1 MNMLDQ
7 VLNALTILAWVLF
20 LLYLV
25 LSSIRGFQAGGV
37 GGAIGSITRWRVL
50 IALLLVIA
58 ISLLSASLVFIQ
70 PQEVAVVV
78 SLPSRDGYRE
88 QPFRSGLHWIAPLA
102 EKTVIYPIYWQTY
115 TMSSE
120 ALEGEKIGDDSIAAR
135 TSDGQAVYLDVS
147 VIYRIDSND
156 VIRIHID
163 LQDRYVVDY
172 IRPILRGIVRTEVSQ
187 FTADEVNSSKRKN
200 LESILD
206 EKIREAFN
214 EKGFVLD
221 RFLLRNV
228 GFSTAYASA
237 IEQKQVAEQE
247 KQQREFQAEQIRKLA
262 EGQRDKFKLEAE
274 GQAAAIVMEGQ
285 AAADVILLKA
295 QAEAEALRLIKEAL
309 GGDQNLITYRYV
321 DKLGPGVQVMLVP
334 ADNPYLLPL
343 PDLTDNLD
351 LGNGTMPT
359 TSLETD
365 ILSTITATEVLTPTI
380 ELTPSPTP
388 TP

>member
-1 MNMLDQ
+1 MLDQ
-7 VLNALTILAWVLF
+7 VLNALTILAWVL
-20 LLYLV
+20 LVLYLL
-25 LSSIRGFQAGGV
+25 LSSLRGFQAGGV

-50 IALLLVIA
+50 IALLLVIG
-58 ISLLSASLVFIQ
+58 ISFLSASLVFVQ

-78 SLPSRDGYRE
+78 SLVSRDGYRE
-88 QPFRSGLHWIAPLA
+88 DPLRSGLHWIAPLA
-102 EKTVIYPIYWQTY
+102 EKTEIYPIYWQTY

-135 TSDGQAVYLDVS
+135 TSDGQAVYVDVS

-163 LQDRYVVDY
+163 LQDRYVDDY
-172 IRPILRGIVRTEVSQ
+172 IRPVLRGIVRTEVSQ

-200 LESILD
+200 LEAILD
-206 EKIREAFN
+206 EKMREAFG

-221 RFLLRNV
+221 RFLLRNI

-247 KQQREFQAEQIRKLA
+247 KQQREFQADQIRKLA
-262 EGQRDKFKLEAE
+262 EGQRDKYKLEAE
-274 GQAAAIVMEGQ
+274 GQAAAIVLEGQ
-285 AAADVILLKA
+285 ASADVILLKA
-295 QAEAEALRLIKEAL
+295 QAEAEALRLIKIAL
-309 GGDQNLITYRYV
+309 DGDQNLITYRYV

-343 PDLTDNLD
+343 PDLTENLEI
-351 LGNGTMPT
+351 GNSTMPT
-359 TSLETD
+359 TTLETD
-365 ILSTITATEVLTPTI
+365 ILDSITATEVLTPTI
-380 ELTPSPTP
+380 ESPTLTP
-388 TP
+388 

>member
-1 MNMLDQ
+1 MLDQ

-20 LLYLV
+20 VLYL
-25 LSSIRGFQAGGV
+25 LFSTLRGFQAGGV
-37 GGAIGSITRWRVL
+37 SGAIGSVTRWRVL
-50 IALLLVIA
+50 IALLLVIG
-58 ISLLSASLVFIQ
+58 ISLLSASLVFVQ

-78 SLPSRDGYRE
+78 SLVSRDGYRE
-88 QPFRSGLHWIAPLA
+88 DPLRSGLHWIAPLA

-135 TSDGQAVYLDVS
+135 TSDGQAVYVDVS

-163 LQDRYVVDY
+163 LQDRYIQDY
-172 IRPILRGIVRTEVSQ
+172 IRPVLRGIVRTEVSQ

-200 LESILD
+200 LEAILD
-206 EKIREAFN
+206 EKMREAFG

-221 RFLLRNV
+221 RFLLRNI

-247 KQQREFQAEQIRKLA
+247 KQQKEFQAEQIRKLA
-262 EGQRDKFKLEAE
+262 EGQRDKYKLEAE
-274 GQAAAIVMEGQ
+274 GQAAAIVLEGQ
-285 AAADVILLKA
+285 ASADVILLKA
-295 QAEAEALRLIKEAL
+295 QAEAEALKLIKQAL
-309 GGDQNLITYRYV
+309 DGDQNLITYRYV

-343 PDLTDNLD
+343 PDLTENLD
-351 LGNGTMPT
+351 IGNSIIPT
-359 TSLETD
+359 TTLETD
-365 ILSTITATEVLTPTI
+365 FLDSITATEVLTPTI
-380 ELTPSPTP
+380 EAPTLTP
-388 TP
+388 

>member
-1 MNMLDQ
+1 MLDQ
-7 VLNALTILAWVLF
+7 VLNTLTILAWVLF
-20 LLYLV
+20 VLYLL
-25 LSSIRGFQAGGV
+25 LSTLRGLQAGGV

-58 ISLLSASLVFIQ
+58 ISLLSASLVFIR

-78 SLPSRDGYRE
+78 SLVSRDGYRE

-102 EKTVIYPIYWQTY
+102 EKTEIYPIFWQTY

-135 TSDGQAVYLDVS
+135 TSDGQAVYVDVS

-163 LQDRYVVDY
+163 LQDRYVKDY
-172 IRPILRGIVRTEVSQ
+172 IRPVLRGIVRTEVSQ

-200 LESILD
+200 LEAILD

-221 RFLLRNV
+221 RFLLRNI
-228 GFSTAYASA
+228 GFSSAYASA

-274 GQAAAIVMEGQ
+274 GQAAAIVLQGQ
-285 AAADVILLKA
+285 ASADVILLKA
-295 QAEAEALRLIKEAL
+295 QAEADALRLIREAL
-309 GGDQNLITYRYV
+309 DGDQNLITYRYV

-343 PDLTDNLD
+343 PDLTNNLD
-351 LGNGTMPT
+351 IGSSSMPT
-359 TSLETD
+359 TTLETD
-365 ILSTITATEVLTPTI
+365 ILSSITATEVLTPTI
-380 ELTPSPTP
+380 EATSAPTP

>member
-7 VLNALTILAWVLF
+7 VLNALTILSWVL
-20 LLYLV
+20 LVLYLL
-25 LSSIRGFQAGGV
+25 LSSLRGFQAGGV

-50 IALLLVIA
+50 IALLLVIG
-58 ISLLSASLVFIQ
+58 ISLLSASLVFVQ

-78 SLPSRDGYRE
+78 SLVSRDGYRE
-88 QPFRSGLHWIAPLA
+88 DPLRSGLHWIAPLA
-102 EKTVIYPIYWQTY
+102 EKTEIYPIYWQTY

-135 TSDGQAVYLDVS
+135 TSDGQAVYVDVS

-163 LQDRYVVDY
+163 LQDRYVDDY
-172 IRPILRGIVRTEVSQ
+172 IRPVLRGIVRTEVSQ

-200 LESILD
+200 LEAILD
-206 EKIREAFN
+206 EKMREALG

-221 RFLLRNV
+221 RFLLRNI
-228 GFSTAYASA
+228 GFSTAYAAA

-262 EGQRDKFKLEAE
+262 EGQRDKYKLEAE
-274 GQAAAIVMEGQ
+274 GHAAAIVLEGQ
-285 AAADVILLKA
+285 ASADVILLRA
-295 QAEAEALRLIKEAL
+295 QAEAEALRLIKIAL
-309 GGDQNLITYRYV
+309 DGDQNLITYRYV

-343 PDLTDNLD
+343 PDLTANLD
-351 LGNGTMPT
+351 IGNGTIPT
-359 TSLETD
+359 TTLETD
-365 ILSTITATEVLTPTI
+365 ILDSITATEVLTPTI
-380 ELTPSPTP
+380 ESPTLTP
-388 TP
+388 

>member
-1 MNMLDQ
+1 MLDQ
-7 VLNALTILAWVLF
+7 VLNALTILSWVL
-20 LLYLV
+20 LVLYLL
-25 LSSIRGFQAGGV
+25 LSSLRGFQAGGV

-50 IALLLVIA
+50 IALLLVIG
-58 ISLLSASLVFIQ
+58 ISLLSASLVFVQ

-78 SLPSRDGYRE
+78 SLVSRDGYRE
-88 QPFRSGLHWIAPLA
+88 DPLRSGLHWIAPLA
-102 EKTVIYPIYWQTY
+102 EKTEIYPIYWQTY

-135 TSDGQAVYLDVS
+135 TSDGQAVYVDVS

-163 LQDRYVVDY
+163 LQDRYVDDY
-172 IRPILRGIVRTEVSQ
+172 IRPVLRGIVRTEVSQ

-200 LESILD
+200 LEAILD
-206 EKIREAFN
+206 EKMREALG

-221 RFLLRNV
+221 RFLLRNI
-228 GFSTAYASA
+228 GFSTAYAAA

-262 EGQRDKFKLEAE
+262 EGQRDKYKLEAE
-274 GQAAAIVMEGQ
+274 GQAAAIVLEGQ
-285 AAADVILLKA
+285 ASADVILLKA
-295 QAEAEALRLIKEAL
+295 QAEAEALRLIKIAL
-309 GGDQNLITYRYV
+309 DGDQNLITYRYV

-343 PDLTDNLD
+343 PDLTANLD
-351 LGNGTMPT
+351 IGNGTIPT
-359 TSLETD
+359 TTLETD
-365 ILSTITATEVLTPTI
+365 ILDSITATEVLTPTI
-380 ELTPSPTP
+380 ESPTLTP
-388 TP
+388 